1 MHSPLDIWKLLA
13 GLAVFL
19 YGMHLMEDS
28 IKALSGKAFRR
39 MIRQY
44 TNGRLRSMTGGALV
58 TTILQSSS
66 AVSLMVL
73 AFVGAGVMTM
83 ENGIGVMVGSN
94 IGTTFTVWIVALFGF
109 KLKIESLALPMV
121 AVGGIILVSSKSTS
135 RIFQAS
141 RLLLGF
147 GFLFLG
153 LDFMKGSVESF
164 AQHLDIKAIIH
175 YGPWLYV
182 LFGIIITALMQSS
195 LASIAITFTAL
206 NTGLITFPMAA
217 AMVIGANIGTT
228 VTVLLAA
235 IGGIQSQKRVSASH
249 LIFNM
254 ATAVV
259 AFIGLQPLIWL
270 VSRFF
275 DPATNGIMAL
285 ALFHTLFNVLG
296 ALLFLPFIGMLSRL
310 LERTFPERKEI
321 LTIYLGNTPTEVP
334 DAATTA
340 LRQEILHLLEECQL
354 YTLRAMGIDERL
366 VFDQVLPFE
375 KKALKRLP
383 LDDLYDTVKL
393 LHGEIFEF
401 YARLLAEKLDKKE
414 SRELERL
421 IFASRNIMNAI
432 KNIKGIRHN
441 LEEFDAADN
450 AFLNSQYRW
459 FRRRLMELYHDI
471 NRIRQLAGGSECYR
485 ELLRSFVHLEQAD
498 KRFIKEN
505 MATAASGTMK
515 ELDIASLLMVNRLFN
530 QACRL
535 QIFAIKDLLL
545 SDTQIHDFDHA
556 LETKEFL
563 DEEQA
568 KEAESS

>member
-44 TNGRLRSMTGGALV
+44 TNGRLRSMIGGTLV

-109 KLKIESLALPMV
+109 KLKIESLALPMI
-121 AVGGIILVSSKSTS
+121 AVGGIILVSSKPTS

-164 AQHLDIKAIIH
+164 AQHLDIKAIGH

-182 LFGIIITALMQSS
+182 LFGIVITALMQSS

-206 NTGLITFPMAA
+206 NTGLISFPMAA

-254 ATAVV
+254 ATALV
-259 AFIGLQPLIWL
+259 AFICLQPLIWL
-270 VSRFF
+270 VSHFF
-275 DPATNGIMAL
+275 DPAINGIMAL

-310 LERTFPERKEI
+310 LVRTFPERKEI

-375 KKALKRLP
+375 KKALKRLL

-471 NRIRQLAGGSECYR
+471 NRIRQLGGSECYR

-568 KEAESS
+568 RETETE

>member
-1 MHSPLDIWKLLA
+1 M
-13 GLAVFL
+13 
-19 YGMHLMEDS
+19 
-28 IKALSGKAFRR
+28 
-39 MIRQY
+39 
-44 TNGRLRSMTGGALV
+44 
-58 TTILQSSS
+58 
-66 AVSLMVL
+66 
-73 AFVGAGVMTM
+73 
-83 ENGIGVMVGSN
+83 
-94 IGTTFTVWIVALFGF
+94 
-109 KLKIESLALPMV
+109 
-121 AVGGIILVSSKSTS
+121 
-135 RIFQAS
+135 
-141 RLLLGF
+141 
-147 GFLFLG
+147 
-153 LDFMKGSVESF
+153 
-164 AQHLDIKAIIH
+164 
-175 YGPWLYV
+175 
-182 LFGIIITALMQSS
+182 
-195 LASIAITFTAL
+195 
-206 NTGLITFPMAA
+206 
-217 AMVIGANIGTT
+217 
-228 VTVLLAA
+228 LLAA

-254 ATAVV
+254 ATALV
-259 AFIGLQPLIWL
+259 AFICLQPLIWL
-270 VSRFF
+270 VSRFL
-275 DPATNGIMAL
+275 DPAINGIMAL

-310 LERTFPERKEI
+310 LVRTFPERKEI
-321 LTIYLGNTPTEVP
+321 LTIYLSNTPTEVP

-375 KKALKRLP
+375 KKALKRLL

-401 YARLLAEKLDKKE
+401 YARLLAEKLDEKE

-471 NRIRQLAGGSECYR
+471 NRIRQLGGSECYR

-568 KEAESS
+568 RETETE